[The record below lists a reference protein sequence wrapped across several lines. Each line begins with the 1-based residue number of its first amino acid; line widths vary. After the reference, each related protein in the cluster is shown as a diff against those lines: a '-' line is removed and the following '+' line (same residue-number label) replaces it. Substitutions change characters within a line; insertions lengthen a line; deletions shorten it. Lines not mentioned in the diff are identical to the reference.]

1 MSPAR
6 KAAGV
11 GGDTPE
17 GGWTPEERAAMAER
31 AAEVKAAAR
40 GRGKP
45 DGAADLRAKIAEMAE
60 PDRVLAERIAA
71 LVAEQA
77 PGLAPRTWYGMPAWT
92 RDGKVVCFFQAASK
106 FGTRYATLGFQHDAL
121 LDDGAVWP
129 VAYAVTALSDTDVER
144 LAGLIRRA
152 AG

>member
-6 KAAGV
+6 KNTDPDAAP
-11 GGDTPE
+11 D

-31 AAEVKAAAR
+31 AAEVKAASR
-40 GRGKP
+40 GRGKT

-60 PDRVLAERIAA
+60 PDRMLAERIAA
-71 LVAEQA
+71 LVAASA
-77 PGLAPRTWYGMPAWT
+77 PTLASRTWYGMPAWT
-92 RDGKVVCFFQAASK
+92 RDGKVVCFFQAAAK
-106 FGTRYATLGFQHDAL
+106 FGTRYATFGFQHDAL

-129 VAYAVTALSDTDVER
+129 VAYAVTDLSDADADR
-144 LAGLIRRA
+144 LAALIRRA